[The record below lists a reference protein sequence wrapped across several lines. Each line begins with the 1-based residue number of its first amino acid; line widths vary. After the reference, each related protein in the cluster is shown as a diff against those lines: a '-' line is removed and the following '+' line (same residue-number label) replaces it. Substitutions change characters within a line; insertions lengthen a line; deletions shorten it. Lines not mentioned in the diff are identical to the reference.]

1 VDTAG
6 STNEDPLPG
15 QWWKEVVKATEAHD
29 FNFKDFSLLVSAG
42 MTKEKRDPLYNMDYI
57 SGLKLPH
64 VYLFQP
70 TAAWLEE
77 EEPPLRYA
85 YYYLGLY

>member
-1 VDTAG
+1 MDTAG

-64 VYLFQP
+64 VYLFQQQP
-70 TAAWLEE
+70 HDWRKKSRRFDMRTIT
-77 EEPPLRYA
+77 
-85 YYYLGLY
+85 